1 MRLPIFL
8 AAVVGALAI
17 STPGAAALEAPTGVV
32 AIPHPDGLQQYGFGC
47 GGAAVIIAPGQ
58 ALTLIEALP
67 SDDAAVP
74 LLIAG
79 RLVTATVVRRGEAT
93 GAVLL
98 SFPTSSGADQPTPL
112 TFADSARLRLGDVV
126 WSAGNSYGILEQD
139 GVVAISRG
147 IVSGLYT
154 LPTDSPVVR
163 GRGGRIMGTYR
174 GAVIESDAAI
184 NDGNQG
190 GALLDDAGNL
200 VALVT
205 LAQTRERRLG
215 TAIPIHLIAADLDL
229 PGPTT
234 VPDGGR
240 GMERQLAEHA
250 TSIAAS
256 VALVYF
262 ERPSGPG
269 NPPASP
275 RPRPITDEIPPYLR
289 ERLQQEWNRYYHQ
302 QQVFYTDQP
311 VSALVVGEDLLL
323 TAASNL
329 HGSPVRGRVLT
340 EVGPVDCEVVAVH
353 RPLDLAL
360 LRTTRRLPMP
370 IAPLS
375 ERGDLAAG
383 DAIGVIGRHRLGAGH
398 TLTTGVVS
406 ATERRRSQG
415 EFVLHQTDAMANYGN
430 LGGPVIDR
438 HGDVVGLTVFLGPMV
453 EQPWFINSGVA
464 PFVDA
469 GSIRRALPGLSEG
482 TSITRSRLIG
492 LGVSFDPQSLRV
504 TRLVAGAGAE
514 AAGVAVGDVLQAI
527 DGETIRDLT
536 DITRLLVRRRA
547 GDTVTLRLQRDG
559 EDVRLN
565 VELRAFGDD

>member
-1 MRLPIFL
+1 MRLSL
-8 AAVVGALAI
+8 LLVLVCAARVF
-17 STPGAAALEAPTGVV
+17 ALEPPTGVV
-32 AIPHPDGLQQYGFGC
+32 AVPNPDGLQEYGFGC
-47 GGAAVIIAPGQ
+47 GGAAVVIAPGQ

-67 SDDAAVP
+67 SDGGDRVP

-79 RLVTATVVRRGEAT
+79 RMVTATVARRGETT

-98 SFPTSSGADQPTPL
+98 SFPTASGAAQPQPL
-112 TFADSARLRLGDVV
+112 EFADSTRLRIGDVV

-139 GVVAISRG
+139 GVVALSRG

-154 LPTDSPVVR
+154 LPADSPVVR
-163 GRGGRIMGTYR
+163 GRGGRVLGTYR

-190 GALLDDAGNL
+190 GALLDDAGRL
-200 VALVT
+200 IALVT

-215 TAIPIHLIAADLDL
+215 TAIPIHLICAELDL
-229 PGPTT
+229 TRPSL
-234 VPDGGR
+234 VPEGGS
-240 GMERQLAEHA
+240 GVERVLADHA
-250 TSIAAS
+250 TSVAAS

-289 ERLQQEWNRYYHQ
+289 ERLQNEWNRYYHEQ
-302 QQVFYTDQP
+302 QIFYTDQA

-329 HGSPVRGRVLT
+329 HGNPVRGRVLT

-360 LRTTRRLPMP
+360 LRTARRLPMP

-375 ERGDLAAG
+375 ERSDLAAG
-383 DAIGVIGRHRLGAGH
+383 DAVAVVGRHRIGAGH
-398 TLTTGVVS
+398 TVTTGVVS

-438 HGDVVGLTVFLGPMV
+438 EGDVVGLMVFLGPSGD
-453 EQPWFINSGVA
+453 QPWFINSGVA

-469 GSIRRALPGLSEG
+469 GSIRRALPGLREG
-482 TSITRSRLIG
+482 TSVARGRMIG
-492 LGVSFDPQSLRV
+492 LGVSFDPETMRV
-504 TRLVAGAGAE
+504 NQLVPGAGAE
-514 AAGVAVGDVLQAI
+514 AAGVAVGDVLQAV
-527 DGETIRDLT
+527 DGEAVRTIADLT
-536 DITRLLVRRRA
+536 RILVRRRA
-547 GDTVTLRLQRDG
+547 GDKVALRLTRDG
-559 EDVRLN
+559 EDLRLT
-565 VELRAFGDD
+565 VELRAFGQE